1 MAIAFDAT
9 TGAQDSDNSVTFAHT
24 IGSGSDRIAL
34 IMITGTGPTNASIT
48 LSTVTYNG
56 VAATSLLNTRLNLGT
71 FHLHAIFYVLEA
83 NLPSAGTYNVV
94 CTGGSGQYTID
105 ASCTV
110 LTGAFQGA
118 PTSAS
123 STAGGVDFISTNI
136 STTEND
142 SWLVDILYAYYGLD
156 DPTNPDAGQTGRIE
170 TRDFEIH
177 ASSTKPVPT
186 AGSSAMGWQNGNAN
200 NWSTILHAIAAVKPA
215 GGGGGPAP
223 PSPNV
228 FMFGANF

>member
-24 IGSGSDRIAL
+24 IGSGSNRIAM
-34 IMITGTGPTNASIT
+34 IMITGTGPDNASVT

-56 VAATSLLNTRLNLGT
+56 VAATQLVNTRYNAGT
-71 FHLHAIFYVLEA
+71 FYLYAIFYVLEA

-118 PTSAS
+118 PTSATNS
-123 STAGGVDFISTNI
+123 AGGVDSISTNI

-142 SWLVDILYAYYGLD
+142 SWLCDVLYAYYGLD
-156 DPTNPDAGQTGRIE
+156 DPTLAGTDQVIRIE

-177 ASSTKPVPT
+177 ASSTKPIAT
-186 AGSSAMGWQNGNAN
+186 AGATSASWQNGNAA
-200 NWSTILHAIAAVKPA
+200 NWSTIFHAIAAIKPA
-215 GGGGGPAP
+215 GGGGGPAAP
-223 PSPNV
+223 TPNV